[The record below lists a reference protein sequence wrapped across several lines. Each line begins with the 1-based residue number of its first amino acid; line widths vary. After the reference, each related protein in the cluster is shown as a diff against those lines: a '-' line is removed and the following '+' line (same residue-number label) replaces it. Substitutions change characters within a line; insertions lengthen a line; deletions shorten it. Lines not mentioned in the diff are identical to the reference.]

1 MGTGRKE
8 PLVKTMHE
16 VQRWHWVLIVI
27 STHVAG
33 LMTFGQFHDAPLYP
47 RRLLAWQARFPKVQK
62 YGLDD
67 VWSN

>member
-33 LMTFGQFHDAPLYP
+33 LMTFGRFHDAPLYP
-47 RRLLAWQARFPKVQK
+47 RRLLA
-62 YGLDD
+62 
-67 VWSN
+67 

>member
-33 LMTFGQFHDAPLYP
+33 LMTFDAPLYP
-47 RRLLAWQARFPKVQK
+47 RRLLA
-62 YGLDD
+62 
-67 VWSN
+67 